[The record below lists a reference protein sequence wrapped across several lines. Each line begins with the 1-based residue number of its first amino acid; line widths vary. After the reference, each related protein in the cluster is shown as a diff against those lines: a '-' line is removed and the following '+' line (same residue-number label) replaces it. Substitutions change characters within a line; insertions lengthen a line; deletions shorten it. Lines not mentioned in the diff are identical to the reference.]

1 MSEPFDILT
10 IVCFLMIGVGYFV
23 WSDREVRTLLQLS
36 ICGVTLAVA
45 NQLGNNE
52 WPIFAIILI
61 VAALGYALLVLAGRN
76 EPRKG

>member
-1 MSEPFDILT
+1 
-10 IVCFLMIGVGYFV
+10 MIGVGYFV

-61 VAALGYALLVLAGRN
+61 VAALGYALLVLVGRN
-76 EPRKG
+76 EPRKE

>member
-10 IVCFLMIGVGYFV
+10 IACFLLIGVGYLV
-23 WSDREVRTLLQLS
+23 WSDREIRTLLQLS
-36 ICGVTLAVA
+36 ICGLALAIA

-52 WPIFAIILI
+52 WSIFAIILI
-61 VAALGYALLVLAGRN
+61 VAALGYALLVLVGRN